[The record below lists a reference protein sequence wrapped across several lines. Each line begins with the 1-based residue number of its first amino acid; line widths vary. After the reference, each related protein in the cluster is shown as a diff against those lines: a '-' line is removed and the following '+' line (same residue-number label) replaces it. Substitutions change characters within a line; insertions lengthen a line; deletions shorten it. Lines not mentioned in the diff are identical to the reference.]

1 MSYLKSV
8 LLLLMSMLWFVAK
21 AQTDRQLIRSG
32 NRYFHQQNYV
42 KAETEYRKALVKNVS
57 NTQALYNLGTALLAQ
72 QKDSAATTCFERA
85 GKAETSKLRKAK
97 SYHNMGYICQRHQMY
112 ADAIKAYE
120 EALRNDPSNQATR
133 YNLALCQK
141 LLKNN
146 PQKPNPQSKDKQK
159 DRQKKQ
165 DDKKNDRKQ
174 EQDNKQD
181 KQPQKDP
188 KNGMSKDNAEQLLN
202 AALQNEKA
210 TQQRISRALQQRGSR
225 RLQKNW

>member
-21 AQTDRQLIRSG
+21 AQTDRQLVRSG

-159 DRQKKQ
+159 D
-165 DDKKNDRKQ
+165 
-174 EQDNKQD
+174 

-210 TQQRISRALQQRGSR
+210 TQQRISRALQQHGSR

>member
-32 NRYFHQQNYV
+32 NRYFHQQNHV
-42 KAETEYRKALVKNVS
+42 KAETEYRKALVKNVN

-146 PQKPNPQSKDKQK
+146 PQKSNPQSKNKQK
-159 DRQKKQ
+159 DKQKKQ

-181 KQPQKDP
+181 K
-188 KNGMSKDNAEQLLN
+188 
-202 AALQNEKA
+202 
-210 TQQRISRALQQRGSR
+210 T
-225 RLQKNW
+225 

>member
-1 MSYLKSV
+1 M
-8 LLLLMSMLWFVAK
+8 
-21 AQTDRQLIRSG
+21 
-32 NRYFHQQNYV
+32 
-42 KAETEYRKALVKNVS
+42 
-57 NTQALYNLGTALLAQ
+57 
-72 QKDSAATTCFERA
+72 
-85 GKAETSKLRKAK
+85 
-97 SYHNMGYICQRHQMY
+97 
-112 ADAIKAYE
+112 
-120 EALRNDPSNQATR
+120 
-133 YNLALCQK
+133 ALCQK

-159 DRQKKQ
+159 DKQKKQ

-181 KQPQKDP
+181 KLPQKDP

>member
-57 NTQALYNLGTALLAQ
+57 NAQALYNLGTALLAQ

-97 SYHNMGYICQRHQMY
+97 S
-112 ADAIKAYE
+112 
-120 EALRNDPSNQATR
+120 
-133 YNLALCQK
+133 
-141 LLKNN
+141 
-146 PQKPNPQSKDKQK
+146 
-159 DRQKKQ
+159 
-165 DDKKNDRKQ
+165 
-174 EQDNKQD
+174 
-181 KQPQKDP
+181 
-188 KNGMSKDNAEQLLN
+188 
-202 AALQNEKA
+202 
-210 TQQRISRALQQRGSR
+210 
-225 RLQKNW
+225 